1 MFLNTNRPFD
11 ILNRS
16 GFDKQ
21 YEEYKQGMYLT
32 QSVMS
37 IFQEK
42 CELQSNYSRALSG
55 LSGRLRDA
63 LAKTTGG
70 TVHIAWLRIA
80 NAFEIE
86 SKLHEKFVQNLLNGL
101 IKPLNNLIEI
111 YKKNK
116 KSLKKCVDKETNNL
130 FSLYEMEFHARH
142 KLFTCFRNYERV
154 CYNYH
159 IQSRDQQKQLS
170 RTIQS
175 NNDIQ
180 KKRSL
185 SMNRFDTSSLSTMDS
200 TNNSLLSDHYSSIR
214 RNSIDVDTKV
224 ITTTLESY
232 DTTTTTS
239 NLTFKDTDSST
250 SPYFSSRSSTLYTS
264 LPHKKNPNIIRY
276 HSSLSSRNG
285 RKFLTIDKLKD
296 AYNTTLTHYYRT
308 CLSAEEARIDW
319 HSRILKCLNHQQIL
333 ENDRLNSLTNG
344 LTVYRNTL
352 DDTLPTWKA
361 VINEVAN
368 AISLADP
375 LLDLQNFRQRSHH
388 QEDLSQISPQQS
400 TNSVNKQTDSPI
412 KSKNVGCSLQR
423 LIDLPCENVLLQQ
436 NQLHQSPSSPSS
448 KSQALN
454 IICRRKSQTSVDRS
468 KENTHIKFIS
478 SSLLSPSSPVSLR
491 LIIQHYLSK
500 SSILT
505 LIDMLTKDIEKERR
519 TKRGLSNLVQVYAHQ
534 PAYTDIDTL
543 MESRHRLYF
552 SRVRLTYLLL
562 CRQKLTHSLKQ
573 IHLSSFENI
582 ETDKRTFNSLSSSS
596 SSPLSSENL
605 ELSSILVQAGF
616 SKMILTSRICS
627 DLNNTKTINNNNNND
642 KKSYLIT
649 SRWIRLPD
657 LDRITNHGLN
667 LMEWPPF
674 PLEDITHENLN
685 DNIFQLDIEKIRE
698 QLKSQSSWILD
709 CMNNSNSDSHNDT
722 NNANTLSRAHFTVTS
737 NNNIITDKYQH
748 VPHEVMHNQFKSP
761 IKRSVTCSEKS
772 VTFTSTN
779 SILNSNI
786 MEKSNQSLKKP
797 LHGNSIDIS
806 NNDKSLES
814 NKRFSIIKQSSN
826 IEVSRKRSPEICR
839 IQSERTDITTMNS
852 NIGTIK
858 NNIDNISKHSIL
870 DHSINSH
877 KPIVPLATD
886 ETDTEDSINKHCSSI
901 SSVPYSSSIS
911 SENTEN
917 SKEVLT
923 TNSFW
928 SRLSH
933 GLRGSSNNKQQS
945 NHNKSEHNIKSH
957 RNTNNSSSRKEIVK
971 SEISEPSCLRIVNIP
986 NSSCSLDSGNT
997 GSLDSEPSSSCKSV
1011 HFHTGSIVTDNYSL
1025 EKNSSDLN
1033 LEVGSSSNL
1042 HCLGWAK
1049 VQRSYLPRN
1058 PTEIHLQEGDI
1069 ISIYRKVNSDWWY
1082 GEVNNKKGL
1091 FPVDHIEEF

>member
-1 MFLNTNRPFD
+1 MFMNSNRPFD

-21 YEEYKQGMYLT
+21 YEEYKQGISLT

-70 TVHIAWLRIA
+70 TVHTAWLRIA
-80 NAFEIE
+80 NAIEIE
-86 SKLHEKFVQNLLNGL
+86 SKLHEKFVQNLLNDL
-101 IKPLNNLIEI
+101 IKPLNHLIEI

-116 KSLKKCVDKETNNL
+116 KSLKKCIDKETNNL

-159 IQSRDQQKQLS
+159 IQSRDQQNQLS

-232 DTTTTTS
+232 DTTTTTTS
-239 NLTFKDTDSST
+239 NLLTFKDTDSST
-250 SPYFSSRSSTLYTS
+250 SPYFTSRSSTLYTS

-400 TNSVNKQTDSPI
+400 TNSMNKQTDSSI

-436 NQLHQSPSSPSS
+436 NQLHQNPSSPSS

-468 KENTHIKFIS
+468 
-478 SSLLSPSSPVSLR
+478 
-491 LIIQHYLSK
+491 
-500 SSILT
+500 
-505 LIDMLTKDIEKERR
+505 
-519 TKRGLSNLVQVYAHQ
+519 LSNLVQVYAHQ

-573 IHLSSFENI
+573 IHSSSFENNI

-627 DLNNTKTINNNNNND
+627 DLNNTKTINNNSSND

-657 LDRITNHGLN
+657 LDRITNHELN

-674 PLEDITHENLN
+674 PLEDITHENVN

-709 CMNNSNSDSHNDT
+709 CMNTSNSDSHNDT
-722 NNANTLSRAHFTVTS
+722 DNENTLSRAHFTVTS

-748 VPHEVMHNQFKSP
+748 VPHEVMHNQFNSP

-772 VTFTSTN
+772 ITFTSTN

-797 LHGNSIDIS
+797 FHGNSIHIS
-806 NNDKSLES
+806 NNDRSLES
-814 NKRFSIIKQSSN
+814 SKRFSVIEQSPN

-852 NIGTIK
+852 SIGTIK
-858 NNIDNISKHSIL
+858 NNIDNISRHSIL

-886 ETDTEDSINKHCSSI
+886 ETDTEDSINKHCSST

-945 NHNKSEHNIKSH
+945 NHKKSEHNIKSH

-971 SEISEPSCLRIVNIP
+971 SEISEPSCLRVVNIP

-1011 HFHTGSIVTDNYSL
+1011 YFHTDSIVTDNCSL

-1049 VQRSYLPRN
+1049 VQRNYLPRN

-1091 FPVDHIEEF
+1091 FPVNHIEEF

>member
-1 MFLNTNRPFD
+1 MFLNTNRPID

-21 YEEYKQGMYLT
+21 YEEYKQGMSLT

-37 IFQEK
+37 ILQEK

-70 TVHIAWLRIA
+70 TVHTAWLRIA
-80 NAFEIE
+80 NAIEIE
-86 SKLHEKFVQNLLNGL
+86 SKLHEKFVQNLLNDL

-116 KSLKKCVDKETNNL
+116 KSLKKCIDKETNNL

-170 RTIQS
+170 QTIQS

-232 DTTTTTS
+232 DTTTTTTTS
-239 NLTFKDTDSST
+239 NLLTFKDTDSST

-400 TNSVNKQTDSPI
+400 TNSMNKQTDSSI

-468 KENTHIKFIS
+468 
-478 SSLLSPSSPVSLR
+478 
-491 LIIQHYLSK
+491 
-500 SSILT
+500 
-505 LIDMLTKDIEKERR
+505 
-519 TKRGLSNLVQVYAHQ
+519 LSNLVQVYAHQ

-573 IHLSSFENI
+573 IHSSSFDNI
-582 ETDKRTFNSLSSSS
+582 ETDKRTFNSLSS

-674 PLEDITHENLN
+674 PLEDITHENVN

-709 CMNNSNSDSHNDT
+709 CMNTSNSGSHNDID
-722 NNANTLSRAHFTVTS
+722 NENTLSRAHFTVTS

-748 VPHEVMHNQFKSP
+748 VPHEVMHNQFNSP

-772 VTFTSTN
+772 FTFTSTN

-797 LHGNSIDIS
+797 FHGNSIDIS

-839 IQSERTDITTMNS
+839 IQSERTDITTMKS
-852 NIGTIK
+852 SIGTIK
-858 NNIDNISKHSIL
+858 NNTDNISRHSLL

-933 GLRGSSNNKQQS
+933 GLRGSSNIKQQS

-1049 VQRSYLPRN
+1049 VQRNYLPRN

-1091 FPVDHIEEF
+1091 FPVNHIEEF

>member
-32 QSVMS
+32 QCVMS

-70 TVHIAWLRIA
+70 TVHTAWLRIA
-80 NAFEIE
+80 NALEIE
-86 SKLHEKFVQNLLNGL
+86 SKLHEKIVENLLNDL
-101 IKPLNNLIEI
+101 IKPLNNLIEAF
-111 YKKNK
+111 KRNK

-130 FSLYEMEFHARH
+130 FSSYEMEFHARH

-170 RTIQS
+170 QTVQS

-200 TNNSLLSDHYSSIR
+200 TNNSLLSEHYLSIR
-214 RNSIDVDTKV
+214 RNSIDVDTK
-224 ITTTLESY
+224 IKTTTLESY
-232 DTTTTTS
+232 DTTTS
-239 NLTFKDTDSST
+239 NLLFFKDTDSST
-250 SPYFSSRSSTLYTS
+250 SPCFVSRSSTLYTS

-285 RKFLTIDKLKD
+285 RKFLTMDKLKD

-400 TNSVNKQTDSPI
+400 TNSVNKQIDSSI

-436 NQLHQSPSSPSS
+436 NQLRQSPSNPSS
-448 KSQALN
+448 KSQAFN
-454 IICRRKSQTSVDRS
+454 IICRKKSQTSVDRS

-478 SSLLSPSSPVSLR
+478 SSSSSPVSLR
-491 LIIQHYLSK
+491 LIIQHCLTK

-505 LIDMLTKDIEKERR
+505 LLDMLTKDIEKERR

-573 IHLSSFENI
+573 IHSSSFENI
-582 ETDKRTFNSLSSSS
+582 ETDKRIFNSLSSSS

-657 LDRITNHGLN
+657 LDRLTNYELN

-674 PLEDITHENLN
+674 PVEDIAHENVN

-709 CMNNSNSDSHNDT
+709 CMNNSNGNYDID
-722 NNANTLSRAHFTVTS
+722 NANTLSHAHFTVTS
-737 NNNIITDKYQH
+737 NNNSITDKYQH
-748 VPHEVMHNQFKSP
+748 IPHEIMHNQFKSP

-772 VTFTSTN
+772 VSFISTN
-779 SILNSNI
+779 NILNSNI
-786 MEKSNQSLKKP
+786 IEKSNQSLKKP
-797 LHGNSIDIS
+797 FHGNSIDIS
-806 NNDKSLES
+806 NNDKSLER
-814 NKRFSIIKQSSN
+814 NNRFSVIKQSSN
-826 IEVSRKRSPEICR
+826 IEVSRKRSPETCK
-839 IQSERTDITTMNS
+839 IQSEQTDMVTMN
-852 NIGTIK
+852 NNLGIIK
-858 NNIDNISKHSIL
+858 NNTNSISRHSIL

-886 ETDTEDSINKHCSSI
+886 EIDTEDSIDKHCSSI
-901 SSVPYSSSIS
+901 SSVLYSSSIS
-911 SENTEN
+911 PENTEN
-917 SKEVLT
+917 SKEILT

-957 RNTNNSSSRKEIVK
+957 RNTNNSSSRKVIVK

-986 NSSCSLDSGNT
+986 NSSSSLDSGNT
-997 GSLDSEPSSSCKSV
+997 GSIDSGPSSSCKSV
-1011 HFHTGSIVTDNYSL
+1011 HFNTDSIVTNNYNL

-1049 VQRSYLPRN
+1049 VQRNYLPRN
-1058 PTEIHLQEGDI
+1058 STEIHLQEGDI

-1091 FPVDHIEEF
+1091 FPVNHIEEF

>member
-1 MFLNTNRPFD
+1 MFMNTNRPFD

-21 YEEYKQGMYLT
+21 YEEYKQGMSLT

-42 CELQSNYSRALSG
+42 CEIQSNYSRALSG
-55 LSGRLRDA
+55 LSGRLRNA

-70 TVHIAWLRIA
+70 TVHTAWLRIA
-80 NAFEIE
+80 NAIEIE
-86 SKLHEKFVQNLLNGL
+86 SKLHEKFVQNLLNDL
-101 IKPLNNLIEI
+101 IKPLNHLIEI

-116 KSLKKCVDKETNNL
+116 KSLKKCIDKETNNL

-159 IQSRDQQKQLS
+159 IQSKDQQNQLS

-232 DTTTTTS
+232 DTTTTTTTS
-239 NLTFKDTDSST
+239 NLLSFKDTDSST
-250 SPYFSSRSSTLYTS
+250 SPYFASRSSTLYTS

-400 TNSVNKQTDSPI
+400 TNSMNKQTDSSI

-468 KENTHIKFIS
+468 
-478 SSLLSPSSPVSLR
+478 
-491 LIIQHYLSK
+491 
-500 SSILT
+500 
-505 LIDMLTKDIEKERR
+505 
-519 TKRGLSNLVQVYAHQ
+519 LSNLVQVYAHQ

-573 IHLSSFENI
+573 IHSSSFENI
-582 ETDKRTFNSLSSSS
+582 ETDKRTFNSLSSSSS

-616 SKMILTSRICS
+616 SKMILTSRICP
-627 DLNNTKTINNNNNND
+627 DLNNTKTIHNNNNND

-674 PLEDITHENLN
+674 PLEDITHENVN

-709 CMNNSNSDSHNDT
+709 CMNTSNSDSHNDID
-722 NNANTLSRAHFTVTS
+722 NENTLSRAHFTVTS

-748 VPHEVMHNQFKSP
+748 VPHEVMHNQFNSP

-772 VTFTSTN
+772 FTVTSTN

-797 LHGNSIDIS
+797 FHGNSIDIN

-852 NIGTIK
+852 SIGTIK
-858 NNIDNISKHSIL
+858 NNIDNISRHSLL

-945 NHNKSEHNIKSH
+945 NHKKSEHNIKSH
-957 RNTNNSSSRKEIVK
+957 RNTNNSSSRTEIVK

-997 GSLDSEPSSSCKSV
+997 GSMDSEPSSSCKSV

-1049 VQRSYLPRN
+1049 VQRNYLPRN

-1091 FPVDHIEEF
+1091 FPVNHIEEF

>member
-1 MFLNTNRPFD
+1 MFMNSNRPFD

-21 YEEYKQGMYLT
+21 YEEYKQGISLT

-70 TVHIAWLRIA
+70 TVHTAWLRIA
-80 NAFEIE
+80 NAIEIE
-86 SKLHEKFVQNLLNGL
+86 SKLHEKFVQNLLNDL
-101 IKPLNNLIEI
+101 IKPLNHLIEI

-116 KSLKKCVDKETNNL
+116 KSLKKCIDKETNNL

-159 IQSRDQQKQLS
+159 IQSRDQQNQLS

-232 DTTTTTS
+232 DTTTTTTS
-239 NLTFKDTDSST
+239 NLLTFKDTDSST
-250 SPYFSSRSSTLYTS
+250 SPYFTSRSSTLYTS

-388 QEDLSQISPQQS
+388 QENLSQISPQQS
-400 TNSVNKQTDSPI
+400 TNSMNKQTDSSI

-436 NQLHQSPSSPSS
+436 NQLHQNPSSPSS

-468 KENTHIKFIS
+468 
-478 SSLLSPSSPVSLR
+478 
-491 LIIQHYLSK
+491 
-500 SSILT
+500 
-505 LIDMLTKDIEKERR
+505 
-519 TKRGLSNLVQVYAHQ
+519 LSNLVQVYAHQ

-573 IHLSSFENI
+573 IHSSSFENI
-582 ETDKRTFNSLSSSS
+582 ETDKRTFNSSS

-627 DLNNTKTINNNNNND
+627 DLNNTKTINNNSSND

-657 LDRITNHGLN
+657 LDRITNHELN

-674 PLEDITHENLN
+674 PLEDITHENVN

-709 CMNNSNSDSHNDT
+709 CMNTSNSDSHNDT
-722 NNANTLSRAHFTVTS
+722 DNENTLSRAHFTVTS

-748 VPHEVMHNQFKSP
+748 VPHEVMHNQFNSP

-772 VTFTSTN
+772 ITFTSTN

-797 LHGNSIDIS
+797 FHGNSIHIS
-806 NNDKSLES
+806 NNDRSLES
-814 NKRFSIIKQSSN
+814 SKRFSVIEQSPN

-852 NIGTIK
+852 SIGTIK
-858 NNIDNISKHSIL
+858 NNIDNISRHSIL

-886 ETDTEDSINKHCSSI
+886 ETDTEDSINKHCSST

-945 NHNKSEHNIKSH
+945 NHKKSEHNIKSH

-997 GSLDSEPSSSCKSV
+997 GSMDSEPSSSCKSV

-1049 VQRSYLPRN
+1049 VQRNYLPRN

-1091 FPVDHIEEF
+1091 FPVNHIEEF

>member
-1 MFLNTNRPFD
+1 MFMNTNRPFD

-21 YEEYKQGMYLT
+21 YEEYKQGMSLT

-42 CELQSNYSRALSG
+42 CEIQSNYSRALSG

-70 TVHIAWLRIA
+70 TVHTAWLRIA
-80 NAFEIE
+80 NAIEIE
-86 SKLHEKFVQNLLNGL
+86 SKLHEKFVQNLLNDL
-101 IKPLNNLIEI
+101 IKPLNHLIEI

-116 KSLKKCVDKETNNL
+116 KSLKKCIDKETNNL

-159 IQSRDQQKQLS
+159 IQSKDQQNQLS

-232 DTTTTTS
+232 DTTTTTTTS
-239 NLTFKDTDSST
+239 NLLTFKDTDSST
-250 SPYFSSRSSTLYTS
+250 SPYFTSRSSTLYTS

-400 TNSVNKQTDSPI
+400 TNSMNKQTDSSI

-468 KENTHIKFIS
+468 
-478 SSLLSPSSPVSLR
+478 
-491 LIIQHYLSK
+491 
-500 SSILT
+500 
-505 LIDMLTKDIEKERR
+505 
-519 TKRGLSNLVQVYAHQ
+519 LSNLVQVYAHQ

-573 IHLSSFENI
+573 IHSSSFENI
-582 ETDKRTFNSLSSSS
+582 ETDKRTFNSLSSSSS

-616 SKMILTSRICS
+616 SKMILTSRICP
-627 DLNNTKTINNNNNND
+627 DLNNTKTIHNNNNND

-674 PLEDITHENLN
+674 PLEDITHENVN

-709 CMNNSNSDSHNDT
+709 CMNTSNSDSHNDID
-722 NNANTLSRAHFTVTS
+722 NENTLSRAHFTVTS

-748 VPHEVMHNQFKSP
+748 VPHEVMHNQFNSP

-772 VTFTSTN
+772 FTFTSTN

-797 LHGNSIDIS
+797 FHGNSIDIS

-814 NKRFSIIKQSSN
+814 NKRFSIIKQSPN

-839 IQSERTDITTMNS
+839 IQSERTDITTMKS
-852 NIGTIK
+852 SIGTIK
-858 NNIDNISKHSIL
+858 NNTDNISRHSLL

-945 NHNKSEHNIKSH
+945 NHKKSEHNIKSH

-1011 HFHTGSIVTDNYSL
+1011 HFHTDSIVTDNYSL

-1049 VQRSYLPRN
+1049 VQRNYLPRN

-1091 FPVDHIEEF
+1091 FPVNHIEEF